1 MTDTGAASDTSSW
14 FLLKP
19 LEPQILELLVL
30 GDRHQSCKQQF
41 LELQTTDTTGAQAGA
56 TDTGAY
62 ESKLQRKLL
71 ELQLEPQSEAIAS
84 T

>member
-1 MTDTGAASDTSSW
+1 M
-14 FLLKP
+14 
-19 LEPQILELLVL
+19 L

-62 ESKLQRKLL
+62 ESKLQKLL